1 MSTSLPPILRLLQDD
16 PRYKLGAYQFVREAL
31 EYAHHELGLGHTRS
45 AGGETSPEA
54 HVTGQELSEA
64 IRLFALDQFGY
75 LAKAVL
81 NNWGVYATSDFGE
94 IVYNL
99 IGIKVMKKSESDRRE
114 DFDDVYDFDQAFVR
128 GFEFNWPS
136 PHD

>member
-1 MSTSLPPILRLLQDD
+1 MSTSLPPILRLLEDD

-31 EYAHHELGLGHTRS
+31 DYAHHELGLGHSPS
-45 AGGETSPEA
+45 AGDETSPEA

-81 NNWGVYATSDFGE
+81 NSWGLYATSDFGE

-99 IGIKVMKKSESDRRE
+99 IRIKVMKKSESDRRE
-114 DFDDVYDFDQAFVR
+114 DFDDVYDFDQAFLR
-128 GFEFNWPS
+128 GFEFTRPS
-136 PHD
+136 RHD